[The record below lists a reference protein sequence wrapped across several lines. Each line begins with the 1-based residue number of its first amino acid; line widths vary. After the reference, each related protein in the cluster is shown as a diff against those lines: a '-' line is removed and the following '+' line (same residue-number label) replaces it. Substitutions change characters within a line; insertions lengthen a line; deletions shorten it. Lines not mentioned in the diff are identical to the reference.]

1 MHLLAFALTLLHAM
15 YSVKQG
21 IGRLAARL
29 ARFVLHTTC
38 IQHKAALVLLSLAG
52 LAQAATP
59 PNTPITNTATA
70 SYTISGTPVSVTG
83 SNTTTTSA
91 RTPSTIEFLKFVP
104 SGTAGSLEQVNTT
117 SCGGSPM
124 PAPSYLDPP
133 ASTLTIP
140 GPIRLVHADTYSAG
154 DPLFIKVT
162 DYDQNVNPAVADTIT
177 VTLTTTPASDA
188 ETLTLTETGPSTGVF
203 IGYIQSSNAAVTP
216 NNCTWNVT
224 PDQNIKATYTDPADA
239 IQTVTAAALVDPF
252 GITFDSNTGLPV
264 NGARVILIDDSNGQ
278 PATVYCDD
286 GVTILQDSSTTPAT
300 TNVISGSPNV
310 CDPTTMPA
318 GGYRFPRVLPGTY
331 RISVT
336 PPSSYAFPST
346 VSSLPSGFTVVGNAS
361 TGGASYG
368 SPFPLNPGPAVKI
381 DIPLDP
387 ASAGNLQITKSAGK
401 SVVGIGDF
409 VPYTLAIH
417 NNGAAALAGVLIVD
431 RLPQGFRYQSGSAKL
446 DGVAIANPS
455 IANDGRTLTF
465 NIGNLAANAT
475 VNLRYVAQVSAGSQM
490 GNAENIASATGPFT
504 SNTARAS
511 VLVHEE
517 LLRNSAIL
525 IGRVIIGSCD
535 DKVENDDKGLTNTR
549 VLLEDGRYVQTD
561 RDGRWHMDN
570 IRPGTHVVQLDLDS
584 LPEGYE
590 VQTCEKNSRFAGRNY
605 SQFVKVRG
613 GTMWRADFHV
623 KKRAPESICLD
634 QKLALQETG
643 DRLSAQLNLTRPT
656 ATDVITVTMMLPAG
670 TKLVTGTVSL
680 NGQRLDAESKDGIM
694 VLRLPATLGKGQD
707 QIRFELEGKPGQ
719 SASIKAMIRAQVPG
733 QPAKSMPVMEI
744 PITSSKPMQAS
755 QCSPLALP
763 NKEPEAPFGAPAQK
777 QLQLVEIL
785 PYDDKWLATAQPGI
799 EWLHPRADFSP
810 NLPVI
815 KIAVKLAPDQKAE
828 LRVNGEPV
836 SPLNYDGMG
845 VNGSRTVGL
854 ATWRGV
860 PIREGANKIDLEI
873 KDASGKVAHTES
885 RTIHYAVGPETV
897 SFVEKQSRLVADG
910 KTRPVIAVRFND
922 KDGYPVRKGVNG
934 EFQINEPYQAWDK
947 LEGIE
952 RQPLNGRIGG
962 KPRFEITAD
971 GTALIELEPTTQS
984 GEVVL
989 TFQFNDKQKQEIR
1002 TWLKPSQRDWVLV
1015 GFAEGTLGH
1024 KQLSGNME
1032 NLKGAG
1038 ADDKL
1043 FDGNQVAFYAKGTI
1057 KGEYLLT
1064 MAYDT
1069 AKSRGDAGSLLLK
1082 GAVDPNQYYTLYA
1095 DATQPQFDAASARKL
1110 YLKIEKNQFYALFG
1124 DYDTGLTVT
1133 EFSRYSRTLNGL
1145 KSEYKS
1151 EKLSYNAF
1159 ATLTAQA
1166 YVKDEIRGDG
1176 TSGLYKL
1183 SRSNIVIN
1191 SDKVR
1196 IETRDRFHSEVVI
1209 SSTQLTRYL
1218 DYDIDT
1224 DKGTLFFHEPIQS
1237 KDDKFNPT
1245 YIVAEYESQSPA
1257 DEKATYGGRVAYR
1270 PTQNLELG
1278 LTHIHE
1284 GNVGA
1289 TGNLTGTDLALKLDD
1304 NTTLKAE
1311 LATSNRNISGTQSDG
1326 TAWKIEALRE
1336 SKDVSARVYLR
1347 EQQEGFGLG
1356 QQAGGETGTR
1366 KVGADAKLKLSET
1379 LDVQGE
1385 IYRQD
1390 TLSTNATRDQ
1400 AEGQVQWHKDDL
1412 STHAGLRLVQDTDGL
1427 GKQLDSR
1434 QVTAGVAYQM
1444 LDKKLTLKA
1453 DSEINLSGNAES
1465 VDFPNRF
1472 IFGADYKLTQQ
1483 TSLFADQEFARGDKL
1498 SADTTR
1504 VGLRTQP
1511 WSGGELAA
1519 SLGNQYNLD
1528 SGRLFADM
1536 GLIQKWQINE
1546 FWQADFGVD
1555 RTQTLKS
1562 AGVVPL
1568 NTNVPLAS
1576 GSLTGDFT
1584 ALFAGAAYND
1594 KTWSAN
1600 GRIEWRT
1607 SDTDD
1612 KINVLMGL
1620 QRNLDEGRSL
1630 ATGVTFTRDD
1640 AGTSLSRK
1648 FDGRLSYAYRPWDSQ
1663 WIWLD
1668 RLDYIDEIIEDTSG
1682 GSHARKLINNL
1693 NANWRPGLKTQVAFQ
1708 YGAKY
1713 VLDRIDGSDYNGYT
1727 DLVSFE
1733 LRHDLS
1739 QDWDVGLH
1747 AGALH
1752 SWNGGQ
1758 IDYNLG
1764 ASVGYQAFDNTWVS
1778 VGYNVLGFTDNDF
1791 SGAEYRSKGPYANI
1805 SMKFDQD
1812 TLGLNNPNGPSL
1824 FKH

>member
-1 MHLLAFALTLLHAM
+1 VRLQAFVLLRLHALH
-15 YSVKQG
+15 SVKAG
-21 IGRLAARL
+21 FCWLASRL
-29 ARFVLHTTC
+29 ARFVLGTPR
-38 IQHKAALVLLSLAG
+38 IQHKAPVILLAALAC

-59 PNTPITNTATA
+59 PGMAITNTATA
-70 SYTISGTPVSVTG
+70 SYTVGGNPFSVTG
-83 SNTTTTSA
+83 SNTTTTAA
-91 RTPSTIEFLKFVP
+91 RTPAVIQFLQYVP
-104 SGTAGSLEQVNTT
+104 SGPDGSDENVATTMCNGLPMVAPNYAG
-117 SCGGSPM
+117 
-124 PAPSYLDPP
+124 PP
-133 ASTLTIP
+133 AVTLNLSNP
-140 GPIRLVHADTYSAG
+140 VRLKPTSYYSNG
-154 DPLFIKVT
+154 DPLFVKVT
-162 DYDQNVNPAVADTIT
+162 DYDQNTNPTVAETIVVTIT
-177 VTLTTTPASDA
+177 TPIGDS
-188 ETLTLTETGPSTGVF
+188 ESLTLTETGVSTGVF
-203 IGYIQSSNAAVTP
+203 IGYIQSNHAASATTNDCGLTVAT
-216 NNCTWNVT
+216 
-224 PDQNIKATYTDPADA
+224 DQTITASYTDPADFTP
-239 IQTVTAAALVDPF
+239 TVTASALVDPF
-252 GITFDSNTGLPV
+252 GLLFDSATGAPIS
-264 NGARVILIDDSNGQ
+264 GASVSLIDDSTGLT
-278 PATVYCDD
+278 ATVYCDD
-286 GVTILQDSSTTPAT
+286 GVAT
-300 TNVISGSPNV
+300 LTQPIQSGATNN
-310 CDPTTMPA
+310 CDPVAVPA
-318 GGYRFPRVLPGTY
+318 GAYRFPRVSPGTY
-331 RISVT
+331 RLTII
-336 PPSSYAFPST
+336 PPSGYAFPST
-346 VSSLPSGFTVVGNAS
+346 AATLPTGFTVIGTA
-361 TGGASYG
+361 TGGGASYG

-381 DIPLDP
+381 DVPLDP
-387 ASAGNLQITKSAGK
+387 TSGGDLQITKSAGK
-401 SVVGIGDF
+401 SVVSFGDF
-409 VPYTLAIH
+409 VPYTLTIH
-417 NNGAAALAGVLIVD
+417 NNGAADLPGVQIAD

-446 DGVAIANPS
+446 DGTPIANPS
-455 IANDGRTLTF
+455 VSIDGRTLTF

-475 VNLRYVAQVSAGSQM
+475 VNLRYVAQVSAGSRL
-490 GNAENIASATGPFT
+490 GNAENVASATGSFT
-504 SNTARAS
+504 SNTARAF

-517 LLRNSAIL
+517 LPRNRAIL
-525 IGRVIIGSCD
+525 IGRVIVGSCD
-535 DKVENDDKGLTNTR
+535 DKVDNDIKGLANAR

-561 RDGRWHMDN
+561 QEGRWHMDD

-590 VQTCEKNSRFAGRNY
+590 AQTCEKNTRFAGRNF

-613 GTMWRADFHV
+613 GTLWRADFHV
-623 KKRAPESICLD
+623 RKRAPESICLD
-634 QKLALQETG
+634 QKLGIQRAGEKLHG
-643 DRLSAQLNLTRPT
+643 QLILARPT
-656 ATDVITVTMMLPAG
+656 ATDAITATFMLPAG
-670 TKLVTGTVSL
+670 TRLLAGSVTL
-680 NGQRLDAESKDGIM
+680 NGKHMDAQEQDGVM
-694 VLRLPATLGKGQD
+694 VLRLPAALGKGQD
-707 QIRFELEGKPGQ
+707 QINFDLQGTASQG
-719 SASIKAMIRAQVPG
+719 ASIKAMIRAQVPG
-733 QPAKSMPVMEI
+733 QPAKSMPVMDV
-744 PITSSKPMQAS
+744 PIESSKPAQAS

-815 KIAVKLAPDQKAE
+815 KIAIKLAPTQKAE
-828 LRVNGEPV
+828 LRVNGEAV
-836 SPLNYDGMG
+836 SPLNYDGMT
-845 VNGSRTVGL
+845 VNSSRTVGL

-860 PIREGANKIDLEI
+860 PIRDGANKIDLEI
-873 KDASGKVAHTES
+873 KDANGKVVHSES

-897 SFVEKQSRLVADG
+897 SLVEQQSRLVADG
-910 KTRPVIAVRFND
+910 KTRPVLAVRFDD

-962 KPRFEITAD
+962 KPRYEITAD
-971 GTALIELEPTTQS
+971 GTALIELQPTTQS

-1002 TWLKPSQRDWVLV
+1002 AWLKPSQRDWVLV

-1145 KSEYKS
+1145 KSEYKG
-1151 EKLSYNAF
+1151 EKLSYSAF

-1166 YVKDEIRGDG
+1166 YVRDEIQGDG

-1196 IETRDRFHSEVVI
+1196 IETRDRFHSEVVV

-1224 DKGTLFFHEPIQS
+1224 AKGTLFFHEPIQS

-1245 YIVAEYESQSPA
+1245 YIVAEYESESSA
-1257 DEKATYGGRVAYR
+1257 DEKPTYGGRVAYK
-1270 PTQNLELG
+1270 PMQNLEVG

-1289 TGNLTGTDLALKLDD
+1289 TGNLTGADLSLKLDD
-1304 NTTLKAE
+1304 TTTLKAE
-1311 LATSNRNISGTQSDG
+1311 LAHSNEDISGTKSDG

-1336 SKDVSARVYLR
+1336 SKDVSAHVYLR
-1347 EQQEGFGLG
+1347 EQQDGFGLG

-1366 KVGADAKLKLSET
+1366 KVGADARLKLSET
-1379 LDVQGE
+1379 LDLQGE

-1390 TLSTNATRDQ
+1390 TLSVGATRDQ
-1400 AEGQVQWHKDDL
+1400 AEGQVQWHKDNL

-1434 QVTAGVAYQM
+1434 QATAGVAYQM

-1465 VDFPNRF
+1465 VDFPNR
-1472 IFGADYKLTQQ
+1472 IIVGADYKITQQ
-1483 TSLFADQEFARGDKL
+1483 TSLFADQEFARGNQL

-1504 VGLRTQP
+1504 IGLRTQP

-1562 AGVVPL
+1562 TGVVPL
-1568 NTNVPLAS
+1568 NTNVPLTS
-1576 GSLTGDFT
+1576 GSLAGDYT
-1584 ALFAGAAYND
+1584 ALFAGASFND

-1600 GRIEWRT
+1600 GRVEWRT

-1612 KINVLMGL
+1612 KINVLVGL
-1620 QRNLDEGRSL
+1620 QRNLDAGRSMAAGL
-1630 ATGVTFTRDD
+1630 TFTRDD
-1640 AGTSLSRK
+1640 AGSSLSRN
-1648 FDGRLSYAYRPWDSQ
+1648 FDGRLSYAYRPWNNQ

-1668 RLDYIDEIIEDTSG
+1668 RADYIDEIIEDTSG

-1693 NANWRPGLKTQVAFQ
+1693 NANWKPDIRTQVAFQ

-1713 VLDRIDGSDYNGYT
+1713 VLDRIDGSDYDGYT
-1727 DLVSFE
+1727 DLVSIE

-1739 QDWDVGLH
+1739 QSWDVGVH

-1764 ASVGYQAFDNTWVS
+1764 ASVGYRALDNTWVS

-1824 FKH
+1824 LKY